1 MTEPS
6 FVQLVTQALVG
17 ADRPLTVAEIKGRVE
32 MIRPVRTRDPQA
44 TIRGAINNVP
54 LAASLGG
61 RPARYTWWPRH
72 LANNAF
78 RQPLAASDLEAGT
91 LALNREV

>member
-17 ADRPLTVAEIKGRVE
+17 IGRPLTVAEIKSRVE

-44 TIRGAINNVP
+44 TLRNAITNIP
-54 LAASLGG
+54 LAVSRIPVHSSSSLLL
-61 RPARYTWWPRH
+61 R
-72 LANNAF
+72 
-78 RQPLAASDLEAGT
+78 
-91 LALNREV
+91 